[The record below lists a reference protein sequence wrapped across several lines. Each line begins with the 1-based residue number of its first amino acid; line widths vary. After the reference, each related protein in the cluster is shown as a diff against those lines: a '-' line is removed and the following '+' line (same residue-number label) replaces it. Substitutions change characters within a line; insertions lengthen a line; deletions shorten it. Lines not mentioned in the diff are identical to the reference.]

1 MTDEERESLNYHAAR
16 ISYKGLKELAKFV
29 EGLLEAEFQ
38 YGYDSGWGDS
48 SRTEGAGTGD
58 EDSVG
63 TMNGI

>member
-38 YGYDSGWGDS
+38 YGYDSGWDDS
-48 SRTEGAGTGD
+48 EKHSERR
-58 EDSVG
+58 
-63 TMNGI
+63 

>member
-1 MTDEERESLNYHAAR
+1 NYHGTN
-16 ISYKGLKELAKFV
+16 ISYAGLEGLVEYV